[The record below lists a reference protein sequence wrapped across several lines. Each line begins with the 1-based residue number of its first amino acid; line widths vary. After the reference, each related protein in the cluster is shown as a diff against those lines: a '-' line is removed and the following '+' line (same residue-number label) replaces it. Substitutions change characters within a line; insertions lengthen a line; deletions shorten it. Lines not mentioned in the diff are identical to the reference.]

1 MLSSIFKSLTIG
13 AFLFASHTSAEFNWD
28 IKFVE
33 LTPDFTKDSTNEIKL
48 KYEIGTSHN
57 RTQVDLF
64 AQGCTVPI
72 QGTTIST
79 TTTTPT
85 PTDDPNFDDFEVLL
99 DLDKTTIASSNI
111 WKDMGE
117 KVELCVRLRLLSEL
131 NNVTTVM
138 REEKRDISV
147 EINFNEDFDAD
158 ADASFSQAY
167 LTSVSVDTTVD
178 NYIQACTCDATSFNC
193 NTEVFRPNST
203 VYICIKSLKKE
214 DMYVETIQS
223 LLVSQGDKQ
232 LQLISGNGVVNE
244 AITSKKKISDGFIVA
259 SLIPSE
265 FFGYGMASTA
275 NVTGVASLKLPIR
288 RRLDDEITGYPKAKA
303 QAAGSTRV
311 MVKRFGDEVSTFVIN
326 LQLEK
331 EELGAPIDVDETNNT
346 QMQSGMLACSVPIIL
361 SIAFATMCL

>member
-13 AFLFASHTSAEFNWD
+13 AFLFASHASAEFNWD

-33 LTPDFTKDSTNEIKL
+33 LTPDFTKDSINEIKL

-57 RTQVDLF
+57 RIQVDLF
-64 AQGCTVPI
+64 QKGCTAPI
-72 QGTTIST
+72 QGTTIDAT

-85 PTDDPNFDDFEVLL
+85 PTGDPNFDDFEVLL

-111 WKDMGE
+111 WNVLSKE
-117 KVELCVRLRLLSEL
+117 VELCIRLRLLSEL
-131 NNVTTVM
+131 NNVTAVM
-138 REEKRDISV
+138 REDSRDIKV
-147 EINFNEDFDAD
+147 YVNFEEDFDAD

-167 LTSVSVDTTVD
+167 LTSVSVSTTVD

-193 NTEVFRPNST
+193 NTEVFLPYST
-203 VYICIKSLKKE
+203 VNICIKSLKKE
-214 DMYVETIQS
+214 DMYVGSIES

-232 LQLISGNGVVNE
+232 LQLISGNWVVNE
-244 AITSKKKISDGFIVA
+244 AITSKKEISDGFIVA

-265 FFGYGMASTA
+265 FFSYGMASTA
-275 NVTGVASLKLPIR
+275 NVTGVAFLQLPIR
-288 RRLDDEITGYPKAKA
+288 RRLDDEITGYP
-303 QAAGSTRV
+303 GSTRA

-346 QMQSGMLACSVPIIL
+346 QMQSGLLACSVPIIL